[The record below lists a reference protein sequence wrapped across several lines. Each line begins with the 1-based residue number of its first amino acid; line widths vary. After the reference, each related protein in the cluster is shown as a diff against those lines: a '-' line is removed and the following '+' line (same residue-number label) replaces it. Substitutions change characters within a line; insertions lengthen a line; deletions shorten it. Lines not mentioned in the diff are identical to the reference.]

1 MTFTRIRLISA
12 SVMLLAVTSIAVAP
26 AHAQKFPSKPI
37 HVILPFA
44 VGGLL
49 DATVRAIGQN
59 LSQSVGQ
66 PVLVENKP
74 GGGTFIGMEACARA
88 APPEHS
94 SMATASETNVKTF
107 HRPTQIISTS

>member
-1 MTFTRIRLISA
+1 MRTITLRS
-12 SVMLLAVTSIAVAP
+12 LLASLALLAAVLFAAMP

-66 PVLVENKP
+66 PILVENKP

-88 APPEHS
+88 TPDGHTICVTTP
-94 SMATASETNVKTF
+94 
-107 HRPTQIISTS
+107 